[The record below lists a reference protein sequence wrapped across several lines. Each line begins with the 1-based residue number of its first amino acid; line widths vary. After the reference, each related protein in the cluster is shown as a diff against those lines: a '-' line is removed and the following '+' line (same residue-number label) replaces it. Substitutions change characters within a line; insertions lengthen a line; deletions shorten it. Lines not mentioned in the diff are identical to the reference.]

1 MTSSDSYDPLTWK
14 PGDPPAAQ
22 AAPVAA
28 RPVPRREKAAWL
40 PLALSAGV
48 LLGGAVLA
56 SASREEAPVAAAQTS
71 G

>member
-14 PGDPPAAQ
+14 PGDPPANQ

-40 PLALSAGV
+40 PLALSAAV
-48 LLGGAVLA
+48 LLGGAALA
-56 SASREEAPVAAAQTS
+56 SASRDDTPVTAPQSS